1 MGPKQAT
8 FLELVIKAIPAIKDR
23 KGASRAAIAKW
34 IQTNCGKEGGGQF
47 NAALRKALTKGIES
61 GVLKQGNTDQRY
73 RIGELPKPKKKKT
86 PKKKTSSKKKK
97 SSKKRNLRKR
107 KQYPKRKSP
116 QRRRLRQKR
125 RNHLKRKQVQ
135 RKRQHQKRKLQKRK
149 HLQRKR

>member
-1 MGPKQAT
+1 MGTAPNKLLNFSLNKSKDLQVINQLKKGIIITMSAKKPATKPKQAT

-73 RIGELPKPKKKKT
+73 RIGELPKPK
-86 PKKKTSSKKKK
+86 
-97 SSKKRNLRKR
+97 
-107 KQYPKRKSP
+107 
-116 QRRRLRQKR
+116 
-125 RNHLKRKQVQ
+125 
-135 RKRQHQKRKLQKRK
+135 
-149 HLQRKR
+149 

>member
-47 NAALRKALTKGIES
+47 NAVLRKALTKGIES

-86 PKKKTSSKKKK
+86 PKKENVFKEEEIFQKKAVSKNKK
-97 SSKKRNLRKR
+97 SSKKKT
-107 KQYPKRKSP
+107 S
-116 QRRRLRQKR
+116 
-125 RNHLKRKQVQ
+125 
-135 RKRQHQKRKLQKRK
+135 
-149 HLQRKR
+149 